1 MYAVIKTGG
10 KQYRV
15 KQDDVLTV
23 ELLPGESGATFN
35 FDQVLMVSGESGVSV
50 GSPTVSGASV
60 SAEVVGPARGEKL
73 TIFKKKRRHN
83 YRRKLGHRQQHTILR
98 IVAVGEEAKKA
109 APKKAAAAKTEA
121 PVEAAAETPAAEAA
135 PKKAPAKKAATKKA
149 ADTDSSA
156 DNA

>member
-35 FDQVLMVSGESGVSV
+35 FDQVLMVSGEAGVSV

-73 TIFKKKRRHN
+73 TIFKKKRRKHH
-83 YRRKLGHRQQHTILR
+83 RRKMGHRQDLTKVR
-98 IVAVGEEAKKA
+98 ITGI
-109 APKKAAAAKTEA
+109 
-121 PVEAAAETPAAEAA
+121 
-135 PKKAPAKKAATKKA
+135 
-149 ADTDSSA
+149 SA
-156 DNA
+156 G